1 MSRPGL
7 ITTLDQAVEEP
18 TPQGQDRGAAPTLW
32 ETRTA
37 SLCGSGSCHLHPWFL
52 WGSLGGNIVS
62 RETLTEPSILRPKR
76 MGPALYHPHDAAQA
90 GGESNSYMSPG
101 AGGALSSRMLHLA
114 LL

>member
-52 WGSLGGNIVS
+52 WESLGGNIVS
-62 RETLTEPSILRPKR
+62 RETLTTLSPVYCGLRGR
-76 MGPALYHPHDAAQA
+76 ALPCTTPMMPHRQA
-90 GGESNSYMSPG
+90 ESPT
-101 AGGALSSRMLHLA
+101 ATCHLGQGV
-114 LL
+114 L